1 MVLTTQLLTTRRS
14 AKVVFDVF
22 LIFVIL
28 AVPLQYEL
36 LGLAFYRTG
45 RLLAL
50 RIFETL
56 IALTETVVNYALI
69 TKVNITR
76 INTLQ
81 AFSPAS
87 AKILHSHLVIIY
99 AVLIALI
106 LHIWPIGVMGMY
118 MVLIPF
124 YPLF

>member
-1 MVLTTQLLTTRRS
+1 M
-14 AKVVFDVF
+14 
-22 LIFVIL
+22 
-28 AVPLQYEL
+28 
-36 LGLAFYRTG
+36 
-45 RLLAL
+45 L
-50 RIFETL
+50 RIFELL
-56 IALTETVVNYALI
+56 IALTETVINYALI

-81 AFSPAS
+81 VFSPAS
-87 AKILHSHLVIIY
+87 AKILHSYLVIIY

-124 YPLF
+124 YPLFQSRMSNMFHLCVTEFAMGIMVVF